1 MAAIFRSIMVPLDRS
16 PLAEAALPL
25 AIAIANPCRSKLR
38 LVLVHRPAPLLG
50 EEVGGRSLASL
61 ELALR
66 KEERAYVRGVR
77 AKIEPR
83 FKGTVA
89 AVTLGGAVGPSLVRY
104 VRELGVDLV
113 VMATHGRG
121 GIQRAWL
128 GSVADQLVRTLEIPV
143 LLVRGQ
149 PGPAA
154 GEAAAGPI
162 LVPLDGSPLAE
173 QVLGPAGALARL
185 WGAELALVQ
194 VVQPVTIVDDPALPL
209 PTAYDEGLTQELRRQ
224 AQDYLDGLAGRLKEQ
239 EIRATAQACIG
250 WRPVQT
256 LLDLA
261 RPERVRL
268 VAVATHGR
276 GGLQRLALGSVADK
290 LVRAAEVPVL
300 VHRPRAAGRKRSGAS
315 GRTAR

>member
-1 MAAIFRSIMVPLDRS
+1 
-16 PLAEAALPL
+16 
-25 AIAIANPCRSKLR
+25 
-38 LVLVHRPAPLLG
+38 
-50 EEVGGRSLASL
+50 
-61 ELALR
+61 
-66 KEERAYVRGVR
+66 
-77 AKIEPR
+77 
-83 FKGTVA
+83 
-89 AVTLGGAVGPSLVRY
+89 
-104 VRELGVDLV
+104 VDLV

-149 PGPAA
+149 PGPAP
-154 GEAAAGPI
+154 GEAGAGPI
-162 LVPLDGSPLAE
+162 LVPLDGSQLAE

-185 WGAELALVQ
+185 WGAELSLVQ

-209 PTAYDEGLTQELRRQ
+209 PTAYDEELTQEWRRQ

-239 EIRATAQACIG
+239 GIRVTAQACIG
-250 WRPVQT
+250 WSPVQT

-300 VHRPRAAGRKRSGAS
+300 VHRPRAVGRKRTGAS
-315 GRTAR
+315 ARAAR